1 MKKEELMKL
10 YGSIKA
16 SDSFKEKIYSDCTG
30 RRIKIIPDKHR
41 TVYSIIAAAA
51 VFAVIIGGGAA
62 FVIAD
67 RELLTPAENA
77 AETVDIIEEEGNSLT
92 EDSEEEQRRKIEEQ
106 QKITEEKIREE
117 ELQEELCK
125 SQEEQL
131 RQREE
136 ELRRRHEEE
145 IRQRQEEEEKAKAQ
159 EISGYEVSGEEVVSQ
174 KSGIPQLIWPCPT
187 VKSFSETYSTRT
199 DDGEGNARDFHK
211 GIDITGTDCE
221 GEPIVA
227 SASGTVL
234 TASDTGSGYGI
245 HVVID
250 HGNDLITIYGHMSEC
265 CVSVG
270 DKVEQGQTIGYI
282 GSTGYAYEA
291 QCHFEVRKDFE
302 TVDPFEYIEK

>member
-10 YGSIKA
+10 YGSIRA

-30 RRIKIIPDKHR
+30 RKIKIIPDKHR

-51 VFAVIIGGGAA
+51 VFAVMIGGGAA

-67 RELLTPAENA
+67 RELLTPSENA
-77 AETVDIIEEEGNSLT
+77 SDTVDIIEEEGNSLT
-92 EDSEEEQRRKIEEQ
+92 EDSEEEQ
-106 QKITEEKIREE
+106 QKIIEEKIREE
-117 ELQEELCK
+117 ELQEEIRK
-125 SQEEQL
+125 RQEEEL

-145 IRQRQEEEEKAKAQ
+145 EKAKDQ
-159 EISGYEVSGEEVVSQ
+159 EISGYGVSGEEIVSQ
-174 KSGIPQLIWPCPT
+174 KSDTPQLIWPCPT

-250 HGNDLITIYGHMSEC
+250 HGNDLITIYGHMSDC

>member
-10 YGSIKA
+10 YGSIRA

-30 RRIKIIPDKHR
+30 RKIKIIPDKNR

-51 VFAVIIGGGAA
+51 VFAVMIGGGAA

-67 RELLTPAENA
+67 RELLTPSENA
-77 AETVDIIEEEGNSLT
+77 SDTVDIIEEEGNSLT
-92 EDSEEEQRRKIEEQ
+92 EDSEEEQ
-106 QKITEEKIREE
+106 QKIIEEKIREE
-117 ELQEELCK
+117 ELQEEIRK
-125 SQEEQL
+125 RQEEEL

-136 ELRRRHEEE
+136 ELRK
-145 IRQRQEEEEKAKAQ
+145 RQEEEKAKAQ
-159 EISGYEVSGEEVVSQ
+159 EISGYGESGEEIVSQ
-174 KSGIPQLIWPCPT
+174 KSDTPQLIWPCPT

-250 HGNDLITIYGHMSEC
+250 HGNDLITIYGHMSDC

-291 QCHFEVRKDFE
+291 QCHFEIRKDFE